1 MNIDYWIQ
9 IFELAYK
16 NGESIDLI
24 TGEKKR
30 INFVFNDEKKSFLT
44 KEFGSKI
51 FTKLEDYE
59 ISEVKSGQIS
69 LLEYHFSN
77 KRTIFNEDQHIMI
90 KEAMGVM
97 LAFFYKQIDDEY
109 SFGDINRISD
119 SGALGKT
126 IEEKYS
132 ISEGPFLM
140 LAETYWTFK
149 IEVLDLIDKHLLCP
163 LTQILIQIEASLAST
178 FFPLMKPIR
187 PDLTEIYEAQQYF
200 LTKYT
205 NKFKIKQF
213 LSESPVLKKTSQ
225 KPTNVEEMNE
235 LDGVLYSKDTNKPFN
250 GPAIM
255 KFYGTKLE
263 GILKDGKPDG
273 KWNVYY
279 PSGQKY
285 YQQNYKDGELI
296 NSIKWDQEG
305 NIIEND

>member
-1 MNIDYWIQ
+1 MNIDYWIK
-9 IFELAYK
+9 IFELAYE
-16 NGESIDLI
+16 NAESIDLI

-44 KEFGSKI
+44 KELGSEI
-51 FTKLEDYE
+51 FTKLEDNE
-59 ISEVKSGQIS
+59 ISVVKSGQIS
-69 LLEYHFSN
+69 LLEYHFSD

-109 SFGDINRISD
+109 SFGDIKRISD
-119 SGALGKT
+119 SGSLGKT
-126 IEEKYS
+126 IEEIYS
-132 ISEGPFLM
+132 ISEGPFLK

-163 LTQILIQIEASLAST
+163 LSQILIQIEASFAST

-205 NKFKIKQF
+205 NKFKIKRF
-213 LSESPVLKKTSQ
+213 LSESPVLKKLKEPINT
-225 KPTNVEEMNE
+225 EELDE
-235 LDGVLYSKDTNKPFN
+235 RDGVLYSRDTNKPFN
-250 GPAIM
+250 GPAITI
-255 KFYGTKLE
+255 FSGIKLE
-263 GILKDGKPDG
+263 GTIKDGKPDG
-273 KWNVYY
+273 KWAVWY

-285 YQQNYKDGELI
+285 MERNYKDGELI
-296 NSIKWDQEG
+296 VSTSWDEDG
-305 NIIEND
+305 NKL